1 MRRQQLEAFK
11 EAFKIYNKY
20 FELMKREAEKNNAP
34 DDVMNSIV
42 MEQLDLAKAKHLR
55 MAVDEYLKIA
65 REMPTRISKEY
76 LMPPFPADISMTD
89 FKDLLDAYELQQY
102 EPREVFNNIINFLT
116 QEENDDRFIQY
127 YEIARYHSIFP
138 KEDPRNSHTRF
149 ELLRRI
155 LDEAADWVKTANN
168 VTKFYNTNT
177 LLLKFHS
184 DCRSSIT
191 SKRAELQ
198 KLPKEERA
206 RFFDKAYKLISA
218 KYPDMTQVESDDKI
232 LMNLFIRS
240 LRAIIVLNK
249 TIKEMRAFEEAL
261 PLNGESLRDSLRI
274 AYDAYKEKKSRTFE
288 LILLYHDESKVMEVL
303 QKYYDKS
310 ELKNIK
316 DTFKNEYISAMIK
329 DVLAKMKKDK
339 ATPASES
346 ASAMFP
352 AKPAEKKPKKHKEEV
367 TGKAKEE
374 SKDASRKSA
383 TKKKP

>member
-1 MRRQQLEAFK
+1 MQRQQLEARK

-20 FELMKREAEKNNAP
+20 FEFIKHAAEKNNAP
-34 DDVMNSIV
+34 DDVMEMIATA
-42 MEQLDLAKAKHLR
+42 QLRLADAKHHG
-55 MAVDEYLKIA
+55 MTVEEYLKSA
-65 REMPTRISKEY
+65 RQMPAFIPKEY
-76 LMPPFPADISMTD
+76 LLPPFPVDISMTD
-89 FKDLLDAYELQQY
+89 FKNLLDAYELQQY
-102 EPREVFNNIINFLT
+102 ESSEVFRNVINFLT

-127 YEIARYHSIFP
+127 YEIARDHSIFP
-138 KEDPRNSHTRF
+138 KEDARNFNTRF
-149 ELLRRI
+149 ELIRRI

-168 VTKFYNTNT
+168 MAKFYNRLPLK
-177 LLLKFHS
+177 LLS
-184 DCRSSIT
+184 DCRRSIT

-198 KLPKEERA
+198 KLPIEERA
-206 RFFDKAYKLISA
+206 RFFDKAYKLISS
-218 KYPDMTQVESDDKI
+218 KYPDMSQVKSDDKM

-249 TIKEMRAFEEAL
+249 TIKELRAFEEAL

-274 AYDAYKEKKSRTFE
+274 AYEAYEEKKSRTFE

-303 QKYYDKS
+303 QKYYAKS

-316 DTFKNEYISAMIK
+316 DTFKNEYISAMIEE
-329 DVLAKMKKDK
+329 VLAKMKKDK